1 MPADSSAERLL
12 SVAPSPAFWVAVA
25 AYAAAT
31 AALFLVLA
39 GRQHQPGSQARRNL
53 RPTAI
58 ALVAIALVA
67 HGTDIGWRGTQ
78 HVHPAQSVREAI
90 GFLAFIITGGYLLA
104 SVRYRLTIGGI
115 VVMPVALIML
125 VVARLSPAGDAPE
138 DLSTLGRIHISLATI
153 GVAIFALA
161 SALSAIYLVEERA
174 LKKKKLDSLAFRD
187 KGTPLEALDRTSHRL
202 TWVGFPIFTVAL
214 VLGAI
219 WVAKLGESL
228 DRPEYPLAA
237 VTWLAF
243 AGLLLAR
250 QVYGWRGRRAARL
263 TLGGF
268 AAAVLVLAI
277 YLVRRIVE

>member
-1 MPADSSAERLL
+1 MSMPAESSAERLL

-31 AALFLVLA
+31 AALFVVLA
-39 GRQHQPGSQARRNL
+39 GRQRL
-53 RPTAI
+53 RPAAI
-58 ALVAIALVA
+58 ALVAVALVA
-67 HGTDIGWRGTQ
+67 HGTDIGWRGTL

-104 SVRYRLTIGGI
+104 SVRYRLTIGGV

-153 GVAIFALA
+153 GVGVFALA

-187 KGTPLEALDRTSHRL
+187 KGTPLESLDRMSHRL

-214 VLGAI
+214 VLGAM
-219 WVAKLGESL
+219 WVSKLGESL

-263 TLGGF
+263 TLTGF
-268 AAAVLVLAI
+268 AAAALVLAI
-277 YLVRRIVE
+277 YLIRRIVE

>member
-1 MPADSSAERLL
+1 MDTLAGERLL
-12 SVAPSPAFWVAVA
+12 SVAPSPAFWVAVV

-31 AALFLVLA
+31 AALFWVLA
-39 GRQHQPGSQARRNL
+39 GKAKAR
-53 RPTAI
+53 PV
-58 ALVAIALVA
+58 ALVLVGVAFAA
-67 HGTDIGWRGTQ
+67 HGVDIGWRGTL

-90 GFLAFIITGGYLLA
+90 GFLAFIVTGGYLLA
-104 SVRYRLTIGGI
+104 SVRYRLTIGGV

-125 VVARLSPAGDAPE
+125 VAARLTPAGTAPE
-138 DLSTLGRIHISLATI
+138 DLSTLGKIHISLATI
-153 GVAIFALA
+153 GVGLFALA

-174 LKKKKLDSLAFRD
+174 LKKKKLDALAFRD

-202 TWVGFPIFTVAL
+202 TWIGFPIFTIAL
-214 VLGAI
+214 VLGAM

-243 AGLLLAR
+243 GGLLLAR

-263 TLGGF
+263 TLSGF
-268 AAAVLVLAI
+268 AAAVAVLAI
-277 YLVRRIVE
+277 YLIRRIVE